1 MSITKTK
8 RVMKKARNLLTH
20 PKAKSAA
27 IAMALMLIWSAV
39 TMTSCD
45 KKCYDP
51 KDPKCD
57 NYVPP
62 VIDDTIPDNPVD
74 TTPDNPIEPK
84 CDKEEAD
91 LAAAQAEEARIN
103 GDFTINADS
112 CLYCYGVELP
122 ESFLNGAYGG
132 LPNIASE
139 PYTKKDSVKVLTTRT
154 NNILPGVSETNPH
167 YITLNNVYRTG
178 VNALTAWDLYVGAQA
193 TTQAAQTALTDCQN
207 SR

>member
-1 MSITKTK
+1 MGITKTK
-8 RVMKKARNLLTH
+8 QVMKKARNLLIQPMAIT
-20 PKAKSAA
+20 AA
-27 IAMALMLIWSAV
+27 LVLTFGVMVM
-39 TMTSCD
+39 MTSCD
-45 KKCYDP
+45 KDCNDP
-51 KDPKCD
+51 KDPNCP

-74 TTPDNPIEPK
+74 TTPDNPVEPK

-112 CLYCYGVELP
+112 CIYYWAPQTSTVFM
-122 ESFLNGAYGG
+122 ESAWNNLHNVGT
-132 LPNIASE
+132 P
-139 PYTKKDSVKVLTTRT
+139 PYTKRDSVHVLTSRA
-154 NNILPGVSETNPH
+154 NGILPIISETHPK
-167 YITLNNVYRTG
+167 YLELKAVSRTG
-178 VNALTAWDLYVGAQA
+178 GNALTAWDLYVGAQA

>member
-1 MSITKTK
+1 
-8 RVMKKARNLLTH
+8 MKKLLAN
-20 PKAKSAA
+20 AKSKAVV
-27 IAMALMLIWSAV
+27 ILALLIFAPIII
-39 TMTSCD
+39 TISCD
-45 KKCYDP
+45 EKECNDP
-51 KDPKCD
+51 TNPDCP

-74 TTPDNPIEPK
+74 TTPDNPVEPK

-112 CLYCYGVELP
+112 CIYYWAPQISTAFMEGSWNTLHNVGTP
-122 ESFLNGAYGG
+122 
-132 LPNIASE
+132 
-139 PYTKKDSVKVLTTRT
+139 PYTKRDSVYVLTSRANAT
-154 NNILPGVSETNPH
+154 LPIVPETDSRYLALKSVS
-167 YITLNNVYRTG
+167 RTG
-178 VNALTAWDLYVGAQA
+178 GNALTAWDLYVGAQA

>member
-27 IAMALMLIWSAV
+27 VAMALMLIWSAV
-39 TMTSCD
+39 MMTSCD

-51 KDPKCD
+51 KDPKCE

-74 TTPDNPIEPK
+74 TTPDNPVEPK

-112 CLYCYGVELP
+112 CIYYWAPQMPTNFV
-122 ESFLNGAYGG
+122 NGAYGD
-132 LPNIASE
+132 LPNVATE
-139 PYTKKDSVKVLTTRT
+139 PYTKKDSVTVMT
-154 NNILPGVSETNPH
+154 NRANSILSNIPESDPKFFVVHGIS
-167 YITLNNVYRTG
+167 RTG
-178 VNALTAWDLYVGAQA
+178 DNALTAWDLYVGAQA